1 MRCLGPSSLAWSGVL
16 PGMPTQDTSWEMCV
30 EDSHAAPPGP
40 GQLICQHADFRGREF
55 GSSASR
61 MSRWQVRAVEFYS
74 HFYSAEHCSRHEAT
88 LQPSI

>member
-1 MRCLGPSSLAWSGVL
+1 MPGAQLSGL
-16 PGMPTQDTSWEMCV
+16 ERGAARDADQDTSWEMCV
-30 EDSHAAPPGP
+30 EDSHAALPGP

-74 HFYSAEHCSRHEAT
+74 HFYSSGT
-88 LQPSI
+88 LLQA